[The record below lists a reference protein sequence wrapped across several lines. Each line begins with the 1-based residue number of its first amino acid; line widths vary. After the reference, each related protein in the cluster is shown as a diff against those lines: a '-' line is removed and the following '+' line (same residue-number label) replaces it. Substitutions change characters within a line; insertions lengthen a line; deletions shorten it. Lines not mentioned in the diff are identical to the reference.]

1 MHHTYRLLPVWSSRS
16 DTWADV
22 MSSCPG
28 WMGPCWSLDSSSR
41 TGSFS
46 GGIAGLYW
54 NSPSLIGNS
63 VDSSYRAWTIE
74 RNFFWRFHIEN
85 CLIILLIW
93 DKCLINQDHVS
104 HISVK
109 PSTFTVMWKKNTRC
123 FLILYNK
130 IVTSV
135 IYYIFCIEKAYRD
148 FWCIFEC
155 AGHALFCPQS

>member
-1 MHHTYRLLPVWSSRS
+1 MHHIIQFQLGRSEGLTKQCLKSVLHVKESFLRMHHTYRLLPVWSSRS

-63 VDSSYRAWTIE
+63 VDSSYRAWTIQ

-104 HISVK
+104 QISVK
-109 PSTFTVMWKKNTRC
+109 PSTFTVMWKKKYKMFSN
-123 FLILYNK
+123 I
-130 IVTSV
+130 I
-135 IYYIFCIEKAYRD
+135 
-148 FWCIFEC
+148 
-155 AGHALFCPQS
+155 

>member
-1 MHHTYRLLPVWSSRS
+1 MHYTYRLLPVWSRRS

-63 VDSSYRAWTIE
+63 VDSSYRGRTIQ
-74 RNFFWRFHIEN
+74 RNFIPRFHVKN
-85 CLIILLIW
+85 CAIILLILEI
-93 DKCLINQDHVS
+93 CLINWYHMS
-104 HISVK
+104 
-109 PSTFTVMWKKNTRC
+109 NR
-123 FLILYNK
+123 
-130 IVTSV
+130 SV
-135 IYYIFCIEKAYRD
+135 ILSIFTGMWIKYKKSFTLNFLYRESLQE
-148 FWCIFEC
+148 FLMYLWVCWPCFV
-155 AGHALFCPQS
+155 LLLV